1 MPSIEIIPNEK
12 KPQLI
17 DCPFCGADGFYR
29 VELWTNSGDWGYTP
43 PSAKVVCAEC
53 GCTTD
58 WRFADDSE
66 RPLRFA
72 VAIAVA
78 AWNRRAGKGESK

>member
-1 MPSIEIIPNEK
+1 MGSITIVPNK
-12 KPQLI
+12 DKPQLI

-29 VELWTNSGDWGYTP
+29 VELWTNGGDWGYTP

-58 WRFADDSE
+58 WRFAEDSE
-66 RPLRFA
+66 RPLRNA
-72 VAIAVA
+72 VALAVA
-78 AWNRRAGKGESK
+78 AWNRRGGAETR